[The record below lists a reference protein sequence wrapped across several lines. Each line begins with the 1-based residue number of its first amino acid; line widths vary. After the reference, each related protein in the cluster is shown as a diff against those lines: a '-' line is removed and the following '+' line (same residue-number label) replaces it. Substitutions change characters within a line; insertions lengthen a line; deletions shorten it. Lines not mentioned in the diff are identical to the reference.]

1 MFYDKELV
9 KLLIQDHFKKP
20 VSEVIKDKKFI
31 PFISYT
37 TRLKRECETEG
48 VEHYFITDE
57 QADEIIKDKEKILAY
72 TVINNC
78 KYFTLTDQMIDHNV
92 YIIDPNGIKDIQE
105 RHPDIKLNIYYI
117 GCSFNNRY
125 RRYMQRLGLE
135 CTAKNMWKFQQR
147 DDSEGEQFTKFEAS
161 NIPHESFVNDNPYLN
176 GTVSN
181 IFCKIIEDYDPNAI
195 ICIVGRTASGKDTI
209 MRHLLELFNNKK
221 E

>member
-92 YIIDPNGIKDIQE
+92 YIIDPNGIKDVQE
-105 RHPDIKLNIYYI
+105 RHPNIKLNIYYI

-135 CTAKNMWKFQQR
+135 CTAKICGNFSKGMILKENSLLNLKQVIFLMNL
-147 DDSEGEQFTKFEAS
+147 SLMIIFILMEL
-161 NIPHESFVNDNPYLN
+161 YLIYS
-176 GTVSN
+176 V
-181 IFCKIIEDYDPNAI
+181 K
-195 ICIVGRTASGKDTI
+195 
-209 MRHLLELFNNKK
+209 LLKTMILML
-221 E
+221 

>member
-1 MFYDKELV
+1 MVYDKELV

-20 VSEVIKDKKFI
+20 INELIEGKKFI
-31 PFISYT
+31 PFISYS
-37 TRLKRECETEG
+37 TRIMREGETNG
-48 VEHYFITDE
+48 VEHLFITE
-57 QADEIIKDKEKILAY
+57 EEADEILKDKDRILAY
-72 TVINNC
+72 TEINNRR
-78 KYFTLTDQMIDHNV
+78 YFTLTDQMKDHNV

-105 RHPDIKLNIYYI
+105 RHPDTKLNIYYI

-135 CTAKNMWKFQQR
+135 CTAKDMWKFKQR
-147 DDSEGEQFTKFEAS
+147 DDSEGEQFTKFESS
-161 NIPHESFVNDNPYLN
+161 NIPHKSFINDNPYLN

-209 MRHLLELFNNKK
+209 LRHLLELFNDK
-221 E
+221 EE